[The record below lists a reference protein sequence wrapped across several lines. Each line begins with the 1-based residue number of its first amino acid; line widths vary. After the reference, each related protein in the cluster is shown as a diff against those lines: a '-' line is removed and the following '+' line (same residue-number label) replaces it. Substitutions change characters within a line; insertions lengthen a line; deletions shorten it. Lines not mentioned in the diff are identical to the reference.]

1 MKPIGDVLKNINIQ
15 VTPKNGNG
23 NGNGAPSGEPE
34 WRCPICHDTGFYI
47 LEVPVGH
54 PQFGRLQKC
63 SCRKAQE
70 DQQKAN
76 DLRQLSNLH
85 LMSHLTFENFDP
97 TVPGVED
104 AYEAAREFAE
114 NPDGWLLLRGPIGSG
129 KTHLAVATAL
139 EMIDRFNAPVLFMV
153 VPDLLDHL
161 RSAFDPAKSIDY
173 DDRFEQVKTA
183 SILILDDLGTENA
196 TPWAREKLFQIFN
209 YRYNERLP
217 IIVTTNV
224 DLRPGSGRG
233 NVSGAIDERIRSRL
247 LDERTTY
254 AELDAEDYRTR
265 RRPPQLKQLRR

>member
-54 PQFGRLQKC
+54 PQFGRLQRRLPK
-63 SCRKAQE
+63 SAGRSTEGERPSAVS
-70 DQQKAN
+70 
-76 DLRQLSNLH
+76 SNLH

-114 NPDGWLLLRGPIGSG
+114 NPDGWLLLRARSVQAKRICRRDR
-129 KTHLAVATAL
+129 V

-161 RSAFDPAKSIDY
+161 RAMFDPAKSIDY

-183 SILILDDLGTENA
+183 SILILDDLE
-196 TPWAREKLFQIFN
+196 P
-209 YRYNERLP
+209 
-217 IIVTTNV
+217 
-224 DLRPGSGRG
+224 
-233 NVSGAIDERIRSRL
+233 
-247 LDERTTY
+247 
-254 AELDAEDYRTR
+254 RTR
-265 RRPPQLKQLRR
+265 PRGPGKNSSRSSTIGTTSGCRSS